1 MQLQIAHLQEQR
13 TDYDTRNAI
22 QSLTR
27 GLHPTFTRSLQSID
41 LLPPTRLA
49 RAKRVLRWVICAAH
63 PMNLRELSD
72 AVVVPDMQQ
81 SWDSSRCINKPISL
95 IDDCFHLV
103 HCTDV
108 SENSEDAKVQLI
120 HSSVKEFLLQNPMV
134 LGSSLTGYH
143 IYPLPDAQVTI
154 AEDCLKYLRLIAP
167 EAPEVPQRTY
177 PFGLYQDIRDRHPFL
192 IYASEFWPQH
202 LRASG
207 TSGEKCVF
215 VFCEFMQTELFRQF
229 WSDCYNRKRYVSP

>member
-1 MQLQIAHLQEQR
+1 VQLQIAHLQEQR

-41 LLPPTRLA
+41 LLPSTRLA

-63 PMNLRELSD
+63 PMSLRELSD

-81 SWDSSRCINKPISL
+81 SWDSLRCINKPISL

-103 HCTDV
+103 HCTDI
-108 SENSEDAKVQLI
+108 SENSGDAKVQLI

-143 IYPLPDAQVTI
+143 IYPLPDVQVTI
-154 AEDCLKYLRLIAP
+154 AEDCLKFLRLIAP
-167 EAPEVPQRTY
+167 EASEVPQY
-177 PFGLYQDIRDRHPFL
+177 PFGAYQDIRDYHPFL
-192 IYASEFWPQH
+192 TYASEFWPQH

-207 TSGEKCVF
+207 TSGEKSVF
-215 VFCEFMQTELFRQF
+215 VFCEFMQTKLFRQF
-229 WSDCYNRKRYVSP
+229 WSDCYNRKRYASP